1 MRGRGFRGL
10 VNSKLTTPNAILQK
24 LRAARALGKKVVFT
38 NGCFDILHKGHTSYL
53 QKAKKLGDVL
63 VVGLNSDASVR
74 RSKGP
79 DRPVNREKDR
89 AEVLSALS
97 CVDHVVIFS
106 QDTPLQL
113 IRALRP
119 HVLVKGGDWKK
130 KDVVGGTFV
139 ESLGGKVR
147 LIPYVKGFST
157 TGLLEKIRS
166 L

>member
-1 MRGRGFRGL
+1 MS
-10 VNSKLTTPNAILQK
+10 SKLATLGALLQK
-24 LRAARALGKKVVFT
+24 LRSARARGKKVVFT

-53 QKAKKLGDVL
+53 EKAKKLGDVL

-79 DRPVNREKDR
+79 DRPLNREKDR
-89 AEVLSALS
+89 AQVLSALS

-106 QDTPLQL
+106 QDTPIKL
-113 IRALRP
+113 IQALRP
-119 HVLVKGGDWKK
+119 HVLAKGGDWGK
-130 KDVVGGTFV
+130 KDVVGATFI

-166 L
+166 F